1 MNLAAKNLGLITGC
15 NSSYGARHLLS
26 SKWASSL
33 PSLPKN
39 KDDDGDGGSDDDNG
53 GNREHIMFQGMLTFI
68 SILTLIV

>member
-1 MNLAAKNLGLITGC
+1 MGLGIYCPVNG
-15 NSSYGARHLLS
+15 LLLFLV
-26 SKWASSL
+26 A
-33 PSLPKN
+33 LPKN